1 MPIFSTRV
9 LTYLRCIFRLFI
21 GIMLTL
27 ALAGCDF
34 YHPSS
39 QLEQIRQRGEI
50 RVGTLYGP
58 TSYYQRDDTALGF
71 DYELAQLYADWL
83 GVKLTIVPAYS
94 TAELV
99 EQLQKGKLDLAA
111 AAIVVTPERRKL
123 FRFGPGFYQ
132 VSPKLVYRNG
142 SPRPKNLGDIKGSIV
157 VPAGSTGEDLM
168 KELAKQYPNLKW
180 STNRDAD
187 VEELLKQVADGKVDY
202 TVVQDT
208 ILARTQRYY
217 PELTE
222 GLTLASKQ
230 TVAWAMTKLPDD
242 SLYASIIDFF
252 GQRFMDG
259 AIAKLDEKYFGHVQN
274 FDFVDTRTFL
284 QRAKS
289 LLPKYQALFQTHAKD
304 IDWRL
309 LAAISYQESHW
320 DPQARSYTG
329 VRGMMMLT
337 GPTAK
342 AMGVNDRTHPEES
355 IKGGAR
361 YLQEMMAKVPD
372 SVPADEKVWFAL
384 TAYNIGYGHMM
395 DARRLTKELGKNP
408 DAWSDVKE
416 VLPLLQQ
423 SRWHRK
429 VRYGYARGGEARNYV
444 NNVRQYYQSLLW
456 LDNEKQKAH
465 RREELDEDD
474 SSEPDVPAQRPAII
488 AEVVK
493 QIITP

>member
-1 MPIFSTRV
+1 MPIFSTKV

-21 GIMLTL
+21 GLMLTL
-27 ALAGCDF
+27 ALGGCDF
-34 YHPSS
+34 YTPSS

-58 TSYYQRDDTALGF
+58 TSYYQRDDIAQGF
-71 DYELAQLYADWL
+71 DYELAKNYADWL
-83 GVKLTIVPAYS
+83 GVKLTIVPVN
-94 TAELV
+94 TADELV
-99 EQLQKGKLDLAA
+99 ALLQKDKLDLAA
-111 AAIVVTPERRKL
+111 AAIMVTPERRAL
-123 FRFGPGFYQ
+123 LRFGPGFYQ

-142 SPRPKNLGDIKGSIV
+142 KPKPASLNDIKGKLV
-157 VPAGSTGEDLM
+157 VAAGSSGEDLL
-168 KELAKQYPNLKW
+168 KELSKDYPNLNW
-180 STNRDAD
+180 STRADAD
-187 VEELLKQVADGKVDY
+187 VEDLLKQVVKEEIDY
-202 TVVQDT
+202 TIVQDT
-208 ILARTQRYY
+208 VLARTQRYY
-217 PELTE
+217 PELTD
-222 GLTLASKQ
+222 GLTLAQQQ

-242 SLYASIIDFF
+242 SLYASVIDFF

-284 QRAKS
+284 KRAKS
-289 LLPKYQALFQTHAKD
+289 LLPKYQHLFQAYAKN

-337 GPTAK
+337 EPTAK

-361 YLQEMMAKVPD
+361 YLEQMMAKVPD
-372 SVPADEKVWFAL
+372 SVPEDEKVWFAL

-408 DAWSDVKE
+408 DAWGDVKE

-423 SRWHRK
+423 ARWHRK

-456 LDNEKQKAH
+456 LDNEQQKDLQ
-465 RREELDEDD
+465 RESLDLDDD
-474 SSEPDVPAQRPAII
+474 SPSEPVERPTII
-488 AEVVK
+488 AEVVSR
-493 QIITP
+493 ITQS

>member
-1 MPIFSTRV
+1 MF
-9 LTYLRCIFRLFI
+9 LGML
-21 GIMLTL
+21 LTL

-34 YHPSS
+34 YSSSS

-58 TSYYQRDDTALGF
+58 TSYYRRDEIALGF
-71 DYELAQLYADWL
+71 DYELAQHYADWL
-83 GVKLTIVPAYS
+83 GVKLTIIPAYS

-99 EQLQKGKLDLAA
+99 ELLEQGKLDLAA
-111 AAIVVTPERRKL
+111 AAIVVTPERREL

-142 SPRPKNLGDIKGSIV
+142 SPKPKDLDDLKGSIV
-157 VPAGSTGEDLM
+157 VPAGSTSEDLM
-168 KELAKQYPNLKW
+168 KELAKQNPNLDW
-180 STNRDAD
+180 STSRDAD
-187 VEELLKQVADGKVDY
+187 VEELLKQVADGKLDY

-208 ILARTQRYY
+208 VLARAQRYY

-222 GLTLASKQ
+222 GLTLDKKQ

-259 AIAKLDEKYFGHVQN
+259 SIAKLDEKYFGHVQN

-289 LLPKYQALFQTHAKD
+289 RLPKYQELFQTHAKD

-320 DPQARSYTG
+320 DPEAKSYTG

-337 GPTAK
+337 EPTAK
-342 AMGVNDRTHPEES
+342 AMGVSNRLHPAQS

-361 YLQEMMAKVPD
+361 YLQEMKEKVPD
-372 SVPADEKVWFAL
+372 SVPDDEKVWFAL

-395 DARRLTKELGKNP
+395 DARRLTKELGKDP

-423 SRWHRK
+423 ARWHRK

-456 LDNEKQKAH
+456 LDNEQQKAH

-474 SSEPDVPAQRPAII
+474 NSELAASGGHPTII